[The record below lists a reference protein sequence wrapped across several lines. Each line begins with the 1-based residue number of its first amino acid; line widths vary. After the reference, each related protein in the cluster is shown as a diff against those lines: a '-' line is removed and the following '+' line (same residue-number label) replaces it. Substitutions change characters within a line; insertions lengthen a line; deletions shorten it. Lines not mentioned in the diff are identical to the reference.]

1 MSSHDAPTSAAA
13 TAPTSTPGRPPK
25 PTAANRFRLDYRD
38 EAARMGPPPC
48 PILDVHSHINGDR
61 ASAIYRE
68 ARDLYGVTTTWS
80 MSRLE
85 DAKAVLKNLG
95 DTIRF
100 IAVPNFMSENR
111 KHAHTEG
118 YLEDIKRW
126 SGDYGAKIVKFWCA
140 PRGVDY
146 AAESGDPSILRLD
159 GPWRRKQM
167 DLATDLGMIFM
178 AHIADPDT
186 WFKTKYKDAQRYG
199 SKAEQYIPLE
209 KLGAEYTQPWII
221 AHMGGWP
228 EDLDFLDGLLTRRDN
243 FYLDASATKW
253 IVREIS
259 KHPRPKVLAFMEK
272 WKGRILFGSDIVTMD
287 AHLTPDEGYR
297 GMGELSSTAEDAF
310 DLYASRYWAL
320 RKLWESDYTGESP
333 IADPDLM
340 LVEPD
345 RFDAMS
351 APRLTGK
358 SLPPS
363 ILKMF
368 YHDAAAKLLGE

>member
-1 MSSHDAPTSAAA
+1 MSSHDAPASAAA
-13 TAPTSTPGRPPK
+13 TAPTATPGRPPK
-25 PTAANRFRLDYRD
+25 PTPANRFRLDYRD
-38 EAARMGPPPC
+38 EATRMGHPPC

-95 DTIRF
+95 ETVRF

-111 KHAHTEG
+111 RHAHTEG
-118 YLEDIKRW
+118 YLDDIKRW

-146 AAESGDPSILRLD
+146 AEEAGDPSILRLD

-167 DLATDLGMIFM
+167 DLATDLGMTFM

-199 SKAEQYIPLE
+199 SKAEQYLPLE
-209 KLGAEYTQPWII
+209 QLGAEYTQPWII

-228 EDLDFLDGLLTRRDN
+228 EDLDFLDRLLTRRDN

-259 KHPRPKVLAFMEK
+259 KHPRPKVYAFMEK

-297 GMGELSSTAEDAF
+297 GMGELSNTPEDAF

-320 RKLWESDYTGESP
+320 RKLWESDYTGDSP

-345 RFDAMS
+345 RYDAMS

-358 SLPPS
+358 SLPPAL
-363 ILKMF
+363 LKTF

>member
-1 MSSHDAPTSAAA
+1 MSSHEGTGRAARPAPT
-13 TAPTSTPGRPPK
+13 TRPGRPDK
-25 PTAANRFRLDYRD
+25 PTSANRFRLDYRD
-38 EAARMGPPPC
+38 EAERMGPPPA

-68 ARDLYGVTTTWS
+68 ARDRFGVSLTWS
-80 MSRLE
+80 MSRLDE
-85 DAKAVLKNLG
+85 APAVVKNLG

-111 KHAHTEG
+111 RHAHTEG
-118 YLEDIKRW
+118 YLDDIKRW
-126 SGDYGAKIVKFWCA
+126 NGEFGARVVKFWCA

-146 AAESGDPSILRLD
+146 AEEAGDPAILRLD

-167 DLATDLGMIFM
+167 ELASDLGMMFM

-186 WFKTKYKDAQRYG
+186 WFRTKYKDAQRYG
-199 SKAEQYIPLE
+199 SKAEQYLPLE
-209 KLGAEYTQPWII
+209 KLGAEFTQPWII

-259 KHPRPKVLAFMEK
+259 KHPRQKVYAFMEK

-287 AHLTPDEGYR
+287 AHLSADAGYR
-297 GMGELSSTAEDAF
+297 GMGELSNSAEDAF

-320 RKLWESDYTGESP
+320 RKLWESDYVGESP
-333 IADPDLM
+333 ITDPDLM
-340 LVEPD
+340 LVEPE

-351 APRLTGK
+351 APRLAGK
-358 SLPPS
+358 SLPPAL
-363 ILKMF
+363 LKIF
-368 YHDAAAKLLGE
+368 YHDAAAKLLGA

>member
-1 MSSHDAPTSAAA
+1 MRSEHASGSTKTPT
-13 TAPTSTPGRPPK
+13 PTTTPGRPAS
-25 PTAANRFRLDYRD
+25 PTAANRFRLDYRA
-38 EAARMGPPPC
+38 EADRLGPPPC

-68 ARDLYGVTTTWS
+68 ARDRYGVTTTWS
-80 MSRLE
+80 MSRIE
-85 DAKAVLKNLG
+85 EAPVVRKNLG
-95 DTIRF
+95 DTVRF
-100 IAVPNFMSENR
+100 IAVPNFMSDDR
-111 KHAHTEG
+111 VRAHTDG
-118 YLEDIKRW
+118 YLEDIRRW
-126 SGDYGAKIVKFWCA
+126 HGEFGARIVKFWCA

-146 AAESGDPSILRLD
+146 ADEVGQPDMLRLD

-167 DLATDLGMIFM
+167 DLATDLGMMFM

-186 WFKTKYKDAQRYG
+186 WFQTKYKDASRYG
-199 SKAEQYIPLE
+199 SKAEQYVALE

-243 FYLDASATKW
+243 FSLDASATKW

-259 KHPRPKVLAFMEK
+259 KHPRSKVLAFMEK

-287 AHLTPDEGYR
+287 AHLTSDEGYR
-297 GMGELSSTAEDAF
+297 GMGELSSGPEQAF

-320 RKLWESDYTGESP
+320 RKLWESDYAGESP

-340 LVEPD
+340 LVDPENS
-345 RFDAMS
+345 DAMS
-351 APRLTGK
+351 APRLAGK
-358 SLPPS
+358 SLPPDL
-363 ILKMF
+363 LKSL
-368 YHDAAAKLLGE
+368 YHDAAAALLRL